1 MIDRLA
7 DMKSMV
13 LKMSSRIKGDEF
25 TIGIIEH
32 LEKCNTLIC
41 NEHETGENQYRGDDL
56 VVLEKNLNELVGRLS
71 KTQNDMHHFAELISL
86 MQIKYTPDTKRNTK
100 NIENI
105 NKGINR
111 FDKSLLLDYDIE
123 SNKNGES
130 SGQ

>member
-41 NEHETGENQYRGDDL
+41 NEHETGENQYKGDDL

-71 KTQNDMHHFAELISL
+71 KAQNDMHHFAELISL
-86 MQIKYTPDTKRNTK
+86 MQIKYTPDTKETTK

-111 FDKSLLLDYDIE
+111 FDKSLLLDYDTQN
-123 SNKNGES
+123 NKEME
-130 SGQ
+130 

>member
-41 NEHETGENQYRGDDL
+41 NEHETGENKYRGDDL
-56 VVLEKNLNELVGRLS
+56 VVLEKNLNELIGRLS
-71 KTQNDMHHFAELISL
+71 KMQNDMHHYSELISL
-86 MQIKYTPDTKRNTK
+86 LQIKYLLPDRFVALHILL
-100 NIENI
+100 NIFVSLE
-105 NKGINR
+105 
-111 FDKSLLLDYDIE
+111 KSPLQLLSQLSYYFGLIIH
-123 SNKNGES
+123 
-130 SGQ
+130 